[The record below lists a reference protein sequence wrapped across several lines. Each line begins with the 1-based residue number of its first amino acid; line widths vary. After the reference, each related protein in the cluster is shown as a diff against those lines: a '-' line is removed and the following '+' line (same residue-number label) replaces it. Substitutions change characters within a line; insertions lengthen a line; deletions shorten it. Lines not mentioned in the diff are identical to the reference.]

1 MKLTQKTHIKINI
14 KIITKYETKLIKI
27 YIIKYDINGG
37 IKMVEKFNDYLIIH
51 YPKNRYTNIQKR
63 IINKIY
69 HNRYE
74 VETYYKDKKIIK
86 YFKSDIIYNS
96 EQIEKLIDN
105 YLKEYN
111 IEKTIYYK

>member
-1 MKLTQKTHIKINI
+1 M
-14 KIITKYETKLIKI
+14 
-27 YIIKYDINGG
+27 
-37 IKMVEKFNDYLIIH
+37 
-51 YPKNRYTNIQKR
+51 R
-63 IINKIY
+63 INKIY

-86 YFKSDIIYNS
+86 CFKSDIIYNG

>member
-1 MKLTQKTHIKINI
+1 
-14 KIITKYETKLIKI
+14 
-27 YIIKYDINGG
+27 
-37 IKMVEKFNDYLIIH
+37 MVEKFNDYLIIH
-51 YPKNRYTNIQKR
+51 YPKNRYTNIHKR

-86 YFKSDIIYNS
+86 YFKSDIIYNG

-111 IEKTIYYK
+111 IEKTICYK